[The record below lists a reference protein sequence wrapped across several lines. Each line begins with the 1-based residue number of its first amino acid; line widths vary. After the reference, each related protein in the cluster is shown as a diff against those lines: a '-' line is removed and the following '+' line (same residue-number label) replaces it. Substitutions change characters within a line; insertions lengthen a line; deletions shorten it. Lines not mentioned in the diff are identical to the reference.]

1 MKSVILALVV
11 VLASAGL
18 AVAQE
23 QDPARAGRPNRPRG
37 DGLAPAAVQDMIDS
51 YALMQAQE
59 HLRLKDEQFAD
70 FITRLRTLHQ
80 TRRRNLRQRNQLLM
94 ELNRMTAPKAPPVED
109 AVLRDKLKALRE
121 HDERA
126 AAEMRKAYDTLDEML
141 DARQQVRFRLFEENL
156 ERRKLDLLMRA
167 RQGAAARGTG
177 PGGGR

>member
-1 MKSVILALVV
+1 MKSVILAMVV

-23 QDPARAGRPNRPRG
+23 QDPVRGGRPNRPRG

-80 TRRRNLRQRNQLLM
+80 TRRRNLRQRNQMLM
-94 ELNRMTAPKAPPVED
+94 ELNRMTAPKAP
-109 AVLRDKLKALRE
+109 
-121 HDERA
+121 
-126 AAEMRKAYDTLDEML
+126 AAED
-141 DARQQVRFRLFEENL
+141 
-156 ERRKLDLLMRA
+156 
-167 RQGAAARGTG
+167 
-177 PGGGR
+177 